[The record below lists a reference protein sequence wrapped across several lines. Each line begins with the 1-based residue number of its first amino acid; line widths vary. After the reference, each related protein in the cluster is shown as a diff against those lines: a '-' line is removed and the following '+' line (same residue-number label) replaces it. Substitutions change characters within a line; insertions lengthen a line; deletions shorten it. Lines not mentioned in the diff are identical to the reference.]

1 MAERGRAR
9 AGAGTRTWPAAPG
22 ARRREPWGISELAGE
37 LRDRA
42 YHWAIAEVAPG
53 RLVPWLPVAFGV
65 GIVLYFTAPRE
76 PLPWAPVIL
85 VFALAGA
92 TIALR
97 ARPVGLPIILGLAA
111 AAAGFATATVK
122 TDWIGHP
129 VLRHPVSDA
138 AIRGWVEVRESR
150 ERTDRIV
157 IRVDQIEGRRLDAA
171 PGRVRLSVR
180 KGTAPTVGQFV
191 ELKARLHPPLPTLK
205 PGSYDFSRDL
215 YFQGI
220 GATGFVSGEIKATEP
235 KARPAFWVRYA
246 AFIQGM
252 RDGID
257 QRIRAALPGDK
268 AAIASALLTGTRDA
282 ISGPV
287 NDAMYISSLAHVLSI
302 SGYHMAVVAGVVFF
316 VIRALLA
323 LIPGLAS
330 RHPIKKWAALAAL
343 AAATFYLLLSG
354 AEVATQRSYYMIG
367 IVLLAVLV
375 DRTAVTFRTLA
386 VAALAVLLLLTKQAS
401 SEYGASP
408 TTATSTHR
416 RARSTRSPSP
426 MPILRSARGWR
437 CGACARS

>member
-1 MAERGRAR
+1 M
-9 AGAGTRTWPAAPG
+9 PAPNATG
-22 ARRREPWGISELAGE
+22 S
-37 LRDRA
+37 
-42 YHWAIAEVAPG
+42 H
-53 RLVPWLPVAFGV
+53 

-76 PLPWAPVIL
+76 PLLWAPILL

-97 ARPVGLPIILGLAA
+97 AKPVGLPIMLGFAA

-122 TDWIGHP
+122 THWIEHP
-129 VLRHPVSDA
+129 VLRHAVPSA
-138 AIRGWVEVRESR
+138 AITGWVEVRESR

-157 IRVDQIEGRRLDAA
+157 IRVEAIEGRRLDAA

-191 ELKARLHPPLPTLK
+191 ELKARLRPPLAPLK

-257 QRIRAALPGDK
+257 QHIRAALPGDK

-316 VIRALLA
+316 IVRALLA
-323 LIPGLAS
+323 LSSTLAM
-330 RHPIKKWAALAAL
+330 RYPIKKWAAFVAFV
-343 AAATFYLLLSG
+343 ATLLYLLLSG
-354 AEVATQRSYYMIG
+354 VEVAAQRSFIMTG
-367 IVLLAVLV
+367 IVLIGVMV
-375 DRTAVTFRTLA
+375 DRAALTLRNLALAALGVMLLAPEAVVHPSFQMSFAATLA
-386 VAALAVLLLLTKQAS
+386 LIAGYERGLPWMIAGADTKLGARIALWGGR
-401 SEYGASP
+401 E
-408 TTATSTHR
+408 
-416 RARSTRSPSP
+416 
-426 MPILRSARGWR
+426 I
-437 CGACARS
+437 